1 MDVKTVQKMYAFKKT
16 SFYIIVA
23 TVAISI
29 VRDTI
34 TGIGVGTVL
43 ALLIYL
49 KQFTKGDIHV
59 TIFRNK
65 EFLKKTLLSQYI
77 HEQHPDDIVIVK
89 FLGELNYLNIEGHF
103 DHIEQLSICKKVILS
118 FSQMSDI
125 DIDGVDTLEE
135 ELQTLEKK

>member
-1 MDVKTVQKMYAFKKT
+1 MDFKTVQKMYAFKKT
-16 SFYIIVA
+16 SFYVIVA
-23 TVAISI
+23 TIVVSI
-29 VRDTI
+29 IWDNI
-34 TGIGVGTVL
+34 IGIAVGTVL
-43 ALLIYL
+43 SLLIYL

-65 EFLKKTLLSQYI
+65 EFFKKTLLSQYI
-77 HEQHPDDIVIVK
+77 HEQDPDDIVIVK

-125 DIDGVDTLEE
+125 DIDGVETLEE
-135 ELQTLEKK
+135 ELQCLEKK